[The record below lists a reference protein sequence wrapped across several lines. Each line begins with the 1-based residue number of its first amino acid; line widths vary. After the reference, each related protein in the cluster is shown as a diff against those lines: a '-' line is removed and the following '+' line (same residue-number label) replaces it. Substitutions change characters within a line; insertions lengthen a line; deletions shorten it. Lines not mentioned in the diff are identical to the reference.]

1 MLIHLRVQNIALI
14 DEVAV
19 DLSEGLNVLTGETG
33 AGKSIILGAINLALG
48 GRGNKDLL
56 RDTSKPAT
64 VDLLFAEE
72 KISVLEKLTEM
83 GIAVDDGEILISRR
97 FTANGRSTCQINQTM
112 VTTAQVKQVAAL
124 LIDIHGQHE
133 HQSLLDSSKHID
145 ILDRFIP
152 ETAAL
157 KKELRQKWDEAKELK
172 KQWQHYSENGKDRER
187 LLSLMQ
193 YELDEIEEARWKEG
207 EEEALNE
214 ERKKLLYS
222 GRLQE
227 GCLTAYCLLRGD
239 NPGGQPALDAME
251 EALQRIRDIE
261 AYDKAFFE
269 PYVSSLEEQIS
280 VLEDM
285 AADLRGYGEGM
296 ESQPERLTEVEE
308 RLDQI
313 QHLKN
318 KYGQSRELVMAYYK
332 KTKQEQE
339 RLQNLKETMEK
350 LEQRINRIR
359 QEMDA
364 LATKMTQLRIQAGGK
379 IEKEITDVL
388 ATLQFNEPVFKVSC
402 EPKELSPKGADQV
415 VFQIRTN
422 VGEAMRPLHQIASG
436 GEMSRVMLA
445 IKTVLAKQDEIGTL
459 IFDEIDTGIS
469 GRTAQS
475 VAEKMSRIAGFHQVI
490 CVTHLP
496 QIAALADCHM
506 LIQKTV
512 AEEHTTTQIKQ
523 LNQAQ
528 IADELARML
537 GGTEITEAVRENA
550 MEMKKLADQW
560 KKQERLKETA

>member
-48 GRGNKDLL
+48 GRGSKDLL
-56 RDTSKPAT
+56 RDASKPAT
-64 VDLLFAEE
+64 VDLLFTEE
-72 KISVLEKLTEM
+72 KATVLEKLEEM

-112 VTTAQVKQVAAL
+112 VTTAQVKQVASL

-152 ETAAL
+152 ETVYL
-157 KKELRQKWDEAKELK
+157 KQELRVKWDETKELK
-172 KQWQHYSENGKDRER
+172 KQWLHYSENGKDRER
-187 LLSLMQ
+187 LLALMQ
-193 YELDEIEEARWKEG
+193 YELEEIEEARWKEG
-207 EEEALNE
+207 EEDALNE

-227 GCLTAYCLLRGD
+227 GCLMAYHLLRGESP
-239 NPGGQPALDAME
+239 NGQPALDAME

-261 AYDKAFFE
+261 NYDAAYFT
-269 PYVSSLEEQIS
+269 PYVNSLEEQIS
-280 VLEDM
+280 ILEDM
-285 AADLRGYGEGM
+285 ASDLRSYGEEM

-318 KYGQSRELVMAYYK
+318 KYGQSRDLVMAYYE
-332 KTKQEQE
+332 KTSLERE

-350 LEQRINRIR
+350 LERQIERKQ
-359 QEMDA
+359 QEMENIA
-364 LATKMTQLRIQAGGK
+364 VEMSQLRVKAARK
-379 IEKEITDVL
+379 IEKEITAVL
-388 ATLQFNEPVFKVSC
+388 ATLQFNEPIFKVSC

-445 IKTVLAKQDEIGTL
+445 IKTILAKQDEIGAL

-475 VAEKMSRIAGFHQVI
+475 VAEKMSKIAGFHQVI

-512 AEEHTTTQIKQ
+512 SEEHTATHISQ
-523 LNQAQ
+523 LNAEQ
-528 IADELARML
+528 ITEELARML
-537 GGTEITEAVRENA
+537 GGAEITEAVRENA
-550 MEMKKLADQW
+550 VEMKKLADTW
-560 KKQERLKETA
+560 KKQERVKETA

>member
-14 DEVAV
+14 DEVSV

-33 AGKSIILGAINLALG
+33 AGKSILLGSINLALG
-48 GRGNKDLL
+48 GRGSKDLL
-56 RDTSKPAT
+56 RDPAKPAV
-64 VDLLFAEE
+64 VDLMFIEE
-72 KISVLEKLTEM
+72 KRSVLKKLEEM
-83 GIAVDDGEILISRR
+83 GINVPDGEILISRR

-112 VTTAQVKQVAAL
+112 VTTAQVKQVASL

-145 ILDRFIP
+145 LLDRFIP
-152 ETAAL
+152 ESPSL
-157 KKELRQKWDEAKELK
+157 KQELRVRWDEAKELR
-172 KQWQHYSENGKDRER
+172 KQWQHYAENGKDRER
-187 LLSLMQ
+187 LLALMQ

-207 EEEALNE
+207 EEEGINE

-227 GCLTAYCLLRGD
+227 GCLSAYHLLRGE
-239 NPGGQPALDAME
+239 NPAGQPAIDAME
-251 EALQRIRDIE
+251 EALQRLHDIV
-261 AYDKAFFE
+261 AYDRTYFE
-269 PYVSSLEEQIS
+269 PYVASLEEQIS
-280 VLEDM
+280 ILEDM
-285 AADLRGYGEGM
+285 AADLRSYGEEM
-296 ESQPERLTEVEE
+296 EAQPERLDEVEN

-318 KYGQSRELVMAYYK
+318 KYGQSRDLVMAYYD
-332 KTKQEQE
+332 KTKIEQE

-350 LEQRINRIR
+350 LDRQLEAKQ
-359 QEMDA
+359 QEMEA
-364 LATKMTQLRIQAGGK
+364 IAVQLSQLRVKAARK
-379 IEKEITDVL
+379 IEQEITEVL
-388 ATLQFNEPVFKVSC
+388 ATLQFNEPIFKVSC
-402 EPKELSPKGADQV
+402 DAKELSPKGADQII
-415 VFQIRTN
+415 FQIRTN
-422 VGEAMRPLHQIASG
+422 VGEQLRPLHQIASG

-445 IKTVLAKQDEIGTL
+445 IKTVLAKQDEIGAL

-512 AEEHTTTQIKQ
+512 SEEHTATHIMPLTPQQITE
-523 LNQAQ
+523 
-528 IADELARML
+528 ELARML
-537 GGTEITEAVRENA
+537 GGAEITEAVRENA
-550 MEMKKLADQW
+550 LEMKKLADEW
-560 KKQERLKETA
+560 KKLRQN

>member
-33 AGKSIILGAINLALG
+33 AGKSILLGAINLALG
-48 GRGNKDLL
+48 GRGNKELL
-56 RDTSKPAT
+56 RDPSKPAV
-64 VDLLFAEE
+64 VDLMFVEE
-72 KISVLEKLTEM
+72 KASVLEKLAEL
-83 GIAVDDGEILISRR
+83 GIAAVDGEILISRR
-97 FTANGRSTCQINQTM
+97 FTANGRSTCQINQVM

-145 ILDRFIP
+145 LLDRFIVQ
-152 ETAAL
+152 ASAL
-157 KKELRQKWDEAKELK
+157 KQELRVHWDEAKELK
-172 KQWQHYSENGKDRER
+172 KQWEHYAENGKDQER
-187 LLSLMQ
+187 LLALMQ

-227 GCLTAYCLLRGD
+227 GCLSAYHLLRGD
-239 NPGGQPALDAME
+239 NPSGQPALDAME
-251 EALQRIRDIE
+251 EAVQRIRDI
-261 AYDKAFFE
+261 AGYDSAFFD
-269 PYVSSLEEQIS
+269 PYVDSLEEQIS
-280 VLEDM
+280 ILEDI
-285 AADLRGYGEGM
+285 ATDLRGYGEDM
-296 ESQPERLTEVEE
+296 ESQPERLDEVEN

-318 KYGQSRELVMAYYK
+318 KYGQSRELVMAYYE
-332 KTKQEQE
+332 KTKTEQE
-339 RLQNLKETMEK
+339 KLQNLKETMEK
-350 LEQRINRIR
+350 LERQIERKQ
-359 QEMDA
+359 QEMDKIA
-364 LATKMTQLRIQAGGK
+364 VELSQLRMQAARK
-379 IEKEITDVL
+379 IEKEITEVL
-388 ATLQFNEPVFKVSC
+388 ATLQFNEPIFKISC
-402 EPKELSPKGADQV
+402 EAKELSPKGADQI

-422 VGEAMRPLHQIASG
+422 VGEALRPLHQIASG

-445 IKTVLAKQDEIGTL
+445 IKTVLAKQDEIGAL

-475 VAEKMSRIAGFHQVI
+475 VAEKMSKIAGLHQVI

-512 AEEHTTTQIKQ
+512 SQEHTATHITQ
-523 LNQAQ
+523 LMPDQ
-528 IADELARML
+528 ITEELARML
-537 GGTEITEAVRENA
+537 GGAEITDAVRQNA
-550 MEMKKLADQW
+550 IEMKKLADEW
-560 KKQERLKETA
+560 KKLR

>member
-48 GRGNKDLL
+48 GRGSKDLL
-56 RDTSKPAT
+56 RDASKPAT
-64 VDLLFAEE
+64 VDLLFTEE
-72 KISVLEKLTEM
+72 KTTVLDKLEKM

-145 ILDRFIP
+145 ILDRFIVKAP
-152 ETAAL
+152 AL
-157 KKELRQKWDEAKELK
+157 KQELRLQWDEAKELK
-172 KQWQHYSENGKDRER
+172 KQWEHYAENGKDRER
-187 LLSLMQ
+187 LLALMQ

-214 ERKKLLYS
+214 ERRKLLYS

-227 GCLTAYCLLRGD
+227 GCLSAYHLLRGD
-239 NPGGQPALDAME
+239 NPSGQPALDAME
-251 EALQRIRDIE
+251 EAVQRIRDIAGYDS
-261 AYDKAFFE
+261 AYFE
-269 PYVSSLEEQIS
+269 PYVASLEEQIS
-280 VLEDM
+280 ILEDI
-285 AADLRGYGEGM
+285 ATDLRGYGEDM
-296 ESQPERLTEVEE
+296 ESQPERLDEVEN

-318 KYGQSRELVMAYYK
+318 KYGQSRELVMAYYE
-332 KTKQEQE
+332 KTKTEQE
-339 RLQNLKETMEK
+339 KLQNLKETMEK
-350 LEQRINRIR
+350 LERQIERKQ
-359 QEMDA
+359 QEMEKIA
-364 LATKMTQLRIQAGGK
+364 VELSQLRVQAARK
-379 IEKEITDVL
+379 IEQEITEVL
-388 ATLQFNEPVFKVSC
+388 ATLQFNEPIFKISC
-402 EPKELSPKGADQV
+402 EAKELSPKGADQV

-445 IKTVLAKQDEIGTL
+445 IKTILAKQDEIGAL

-475 VAEKMSRIAGFHQVI
+475 VAEKMSKIAGFHQVI

-512 AEEHTTTQIKQ
+512 SGEHTATHITQ
-523 LNQAQ
+523 LNTEQ
-528 IADELARML
+528 ITEELARML
-537 GGTEITEAVRENA
+537 GGAEITGAVRENA
-550 MEMKKLADQW
+550 IEMKKLADEW
-560 KKQERLKETA
+560 KKLR

>member
-33 AGKSIILGAINLALG
+33 AGKSILLGAINLALG
-48 GRGNKDLL
+48 GRGNKELL
-56 RDTSKPAT
+56 RDPSKPAV
-64 VDLLFAEE
+64 VDLMFIEE
-72 KISVLEKLTEM
+72 KETVLEKLAEL
-83 GIAVDDGEILISRR
+83 GITVADGEILISRR
-97 FTANGRSTCQINQTM
+97 FTAGGRSTCQINQTM

-145 ILDRFIP
+145 LLDRFIAQAP
-152 ETAAL
+152 AL
-157 KKELRQKWDEAKELK
+157 KQELRIHWDEAKELK
-172 KQWQHYSENGKDRER
+172 KQWEHYAENGKDRER
-187 LLSLMQ
+187 LLALMQ
-193 YELDEIEEARWKEG
+193 YEIDEIEEARWKEG

-227 GCLTAYCLLRGD
+227 GCLSAYHLLRGD
-239 NPGGQPALDAME
+239 NPSGQPALDAME
-251 EALQRIRDIE
+251 EALQRIHDI
-261 AYDKAFFE
+261 ASYDSTFFE
-269 PYVSSLEEQIS
+269 PYVASLEEQIS
-280 VLEDM
+280 ILEDI
-285 AADLRGYGEGM
+285 AADLRGYGEEM
-296 ESQPERLTEVEE
+296 ESQPERLDEVEN

-318 KYGQSRELVMAYYK
+318 KYGQSRELVMAYYE
-332 KTKQEQE
+332 KTKTEQE
-339 RLQNLKETMEK
+339 KLQNLKETMEK
-350 LEQRINRIR
+350 LERQIERKQ
-359 QEMDA
+359 QEMEKIA
-364 LATKMTQLRIQAGGK
+364 VELSQLRVQAARK
-379 IEKEITDVL
+379 IETEITEVL
-388 ATLQFNEPVFKVSC
+388 ATLQFNEPIFKVGC
-402 EPKELSPKGADQV
+402 EAKELSPKGADQI

-422 VGEAMRPLHQIASG
+422 VGEALRPLHQIASG

-445 IKTVLAKQDEIGTL
+445 IKTVLAKQDEIGAL

-475 VAEKMSRIAGFHQVI
+475 VAEKMSKIAGFHQVI

-512 AEEHTTTQIKQ
+512 SQDHTATHITQ
-523 LNQAQ
+523 LSEGQ
-528 IADELARML
+528 ITEELARML
-537 GGTEITEAVRENA
+537 GGAEITDAVRQNA
-550 MEMKKLADQW
+550 MEMKKLADEW
-560 KKQERLKETA
+560 KKLR

>member
-48 GRGNKDLL
+48 GRGSKDLL
-56 RDTSKPAT
+56 RDASKPAT
-64 VDLLFAEE
+64 VNLLFTEE
-72 KISVLEKLTEM
+72 KPTVLEKLEEM

-112 VTTAQVKQVAAL
+112 VTTAQVKQVASL

-152 ETAAL
+152 ETVSL
-157 KKELRQKWDEAKELK
+157 KQELRLKWDETKELK

-187 LLSLMQ
+187 LLALMQ

-207 EEEALNE
+207 EEDALNE

-227 GCLTAYCLLRGD
+227 GCLMAYHSLRGD
-239 NPGGQPALDAME
+239 NPNGQPALDAME

-261 AYDKAFFE
+261 NYDAAYFT
-269 PYVSSLEEQIS
+269 PYVNSLEEQIS
-280 VLEDM
+280 ILEDM
-285 AADLRGYGEGM
+285 ASDLRSYGEEM
-296 ESQPERLTEVEE
+296 ESRPERLTEVEE

-318 KYGQSRELVMAYYK
+318 KYGQSRELVMAYYE
-332 KTKQEQE
+332 KTSMERE

-350 LEQRINRIR
+350 LERQIERKQ
-359 QEMDA
+359 QEMETIA
-364 LATKMTQLRIQAGGK
+364 VEMSQLRVKAARK
-379 IEKEITDVL
+379 IEKEITAVL
-388 ATLQFNEPVFKVSC
+388 ATLQFNEPIFKVSC

-445 IKTVLAKQDEIGTL
+445 IKTILAKQDEIGAL

-475 VAEKMSRIAGFHQVI
+475 VAEKMSKIAGFHQVI

-512 AEEHTTTQIKQ
+512 SEEHTATHITQ
-523 LNQAQ
+523 LTSEQ
-528 IADELARML
+528 ITEELARML
-537 GGTEITEAVRENA
+537 GGAEITGAVRENA
-550 MEMKKLADQW
+550 VEMKKLADAW
-560 KKQERLKETA
+560 KKQEREKETA